1 MNYSW
6 TLIKDL
12 VKINQVITFAQKEV
26 KTYSNRVNNKDL
38 QNENSAQSTIDLAE
52 EISET
57 QSDLNSVQV
66 LIPTL
71 TPDTL
76 KYREAIGKKM
86 RLESKLYD
94 LQLDS
99 ETGGEVALV
108 TGQYNQNRNAAQ
120 LSEANTLLSEAQ
132 ARKAAIEAGN

>member
-120 LSEANTLLSEAQ
+120 LAEANKLLSEAQ

>member
-26 KTYSNRVNNKDL
+26 KTYSNRFNNKDL
-38 QNENSAQSTIDLAE
+38 QNENSAQNTIDLAE

-57 QSDLNSVQV
+57 QSDLNSVLVQ
-66 LIPTL
+66 IPTL
-71 TPDTL
+71 IPDSI

-120 LSEANTLLSEAQ
+120 LAESNKLLSEAQ

>member
-6 TLIKDL
+6 TLITDL

-26 KTYSNRVNNKDL
+26 KTYSNRFNNKDL
-38 QNENSAQSTIDLAE
+38 QNENSAQNTIDLAE

-57 QSDLNSVQV
+57 QSELNSVLV

-71 TPDTL
+71 IPDSI

-120 LSEANTLLSEAQ
+120 LVEANKLLSEAQ
-132 ARKAAIEAGN
+132 ARKVAIEAGN

>member
-26 KTYSNRVNNKDL
+26 KTYSNRFNNKDL
-38 QNENSAQSTIDLAE
+38 QNENSAQNTIDLVE

-57 QSDLNSVQV
+57 QSDLNSVLVQ
-66 LIPTL
+66 IPTL
-71 TPDTL
+71 IPDSI

-108 TGQYNQNRNAAQ
+108 TGQYNQNRNAVQ
-120 LSEANTLLSEAQ
+120 LAEANKLLSEAQ

>member
-26 KTYSNRVNNKDL
+26 KTYSNRFNNKDL
-38 QNENSAQSTIDLAE
+38 QNENSAQNTIDLAE

-57 QSDLNSVQV
+57 QSDLNSVLVQ
-66 LIPTL
+66 IPTL
-71 TPDTL
+71 IPDSI

-108 TGQYNQNRNAAQ
+108 TGQYNQNRNAVQ
-120 LSEANTLLSEAQ
+120 LAEANKLLSEAQ

>member
-6 TLIKDL
+6 TLITDL

-26 KTYSNRVNNKDL
+26 KTYSNRFNNKDL
-38 QNENSAQSTIDLAE
+38 QNENSAQNTIDLAE

-57 QSDLNSVQV
+57 QSELNSVLV

-71 TPDTL
+71 IPDSI

-120 LSEANTLLSEAQ
+120 LAEANKLLSEAQ
-132 ARKAAIEAGN
+132 ARKVAIEAGN

>member
-12 VKINQVITFAQKEV
+12 VKVNQVITFAQKEV
-26 KTYSNRVNNKDL
+26 KTYSNRFNNKDL
-38 QNENSAQSTIDLAE
+38 QNENSAQNTIDLAE

-57 QSDLNSVQV
+57 QSELNSVLVQ
-66 LIPTL
+66 IPTL
-71 TPDTL
+71 TPDSI
-76 KYREAIGKKM
+76 KYRETIGKKM

-120 LSEANTLLSEAQ
+120 LAEANKLLSEAQ